1 MIRVLRLFWNFL
13 SCFVSFWTSFT
24 FELYIVQKY
33 TFEETLGR
41 RANPTLKK
49 KNPTMLSTNK

>member
-33 TFEETLGR
+33 KFEETLGK
-41 RANPTLKK
+41 RANPTFK
-49 KNPTMLSTNK
+49 